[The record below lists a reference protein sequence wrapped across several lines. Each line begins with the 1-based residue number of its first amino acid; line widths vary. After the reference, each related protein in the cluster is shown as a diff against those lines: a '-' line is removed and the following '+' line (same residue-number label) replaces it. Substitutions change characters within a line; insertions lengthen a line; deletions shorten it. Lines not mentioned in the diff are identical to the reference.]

1 MGKYLLDNIPDDL
14 TVIERAA
21 YISKKVREIGFDW
34 KDTEEVFEKVEEEF
48 NEINDEMKR
57 KNTRSDEKLKEE
69 VGDLVFSLINFSNFL
84 GFDIRDALEITN
96 KKFIERFSYVEDSL
110 KNNNSN
116 LSGATLEEMEKL
128 WNKAKNKP

>member
-1 MGKYLLDNIPDDL
+1 
-14 TVIERAA
+14 
-21 YISKKVREIGFDW
+21 
-34 KDTEEVFEKVEEEF
+34 
-48 NEINDEMKR
+48 
-57 KNTRSDEKLKEE
+57 
-69 VGDLVFSLINFSNFL
+69 L